1 MGYIAKNWREVK
13 NGILSQKFL
22 DRVRP
27 EARLK
32 NKMYDAGKKMESQ
45 ILRLE
50 QTHTKLKQNYD
61 HIFKKIVECKRNG
74 NNENESRARTYAIEL
89 QEIKKAK
96 NKIAEAKLA
105 MEQIKLRL
113 NTVSELGD
121 IVVTLSPCMSLIKG
135 LAPSISTLMPQMHT
149 SMEDLTNMF
158 GDMLT
163 DSSLSQES
171 MTPIHQGNT
180 DTDAILQEAHDVI
193 EGKTRTAMPEPPT
206 TSLQHFSK
214 EKESMI

>member
-13 NGILSQKFL
+13 NGILSPKFL

-50 QTHTKLKQNYD
+50 QTQTKLKQN
-61 HIFKKIVECKRNG
+61 HEHVFKKIVNAKLIR
-74 NNENESRARTYAIEL
+74 NESRARTYAIEL
-89 QEIKKAK
+89 QEIIKAE

-171 MTPIHQGNT
+171 MTPIYQGNT

-206 TSLQHFSK
+206 TSLKHFSK

>member
-1 MGYIAKNWREVK
+1 M
-13 NGILSQKFL
+13 
-22 DRVRP
+22 
-27 EARLK
+27 
-32 NKMYDAGKKMESQ
+32 
-45 ILRLE
+45 
-50 QTHTKLKQNYD
+50 
-61 HIFKKIVECKRNG
+61 
-74 NNENESRARTYAIEL
+74 TYAIEL
-89 QEIKKAK
+89 VEVKKAK

-105 MEQIKLRL
+105 MEQIKERL
-113 NTVSELGD
+113 GTVSELGD

-171 MTPIHQGNT
+171 MTPICQGNT